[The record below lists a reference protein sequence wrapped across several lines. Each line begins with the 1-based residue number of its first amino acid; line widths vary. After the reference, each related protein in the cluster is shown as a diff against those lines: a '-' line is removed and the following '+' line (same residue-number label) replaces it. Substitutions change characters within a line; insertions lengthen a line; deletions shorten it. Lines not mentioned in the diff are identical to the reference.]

1 MVEQIAGTYPQFS
14 IHERAARISAFYTSF
29 NFLIGIVVAASMRM
43 GILFLFFQMFS
54 TVVYAGI
61 YFLLV
66 RKRHVNQVVL
76 AQIAVIS
83 IGYLLFWF
91 FTGGLYGPALVSSL
105 VIFYVLFNM
114 APEKYKYYSGAYV
127 LTVVAITLLIN
138 FEFPE
143 WVKDYPKSNEAYLHY
158 FILVLQFAGYFLMIE
173 TSAYACYDYEQNL
186 ALQKNKELENSNDAK
201 LKLLAIV
208 SHDLRGPMAT
218 LKAIINSVDEGFST
232 PEKTQRQLSHLKTM
246 TEPLNNTLNNL
257 LLWSRQQLEGLN
269 ANIEP
274 LKVEEL
280 LKVEVLLAAETA
292 KLKDVEIINR
302 VPTQVQVYADINHL
316 RIIFRNLLSNAVR
329 FANAHSLV
337 EIYCQNFESE
347 VVFSITNTGEEIPL
361 AVAQNFNRSGQMLI
375 NTEHSKQKPQG
386 LGLQVCRDFVVANR
400 GKIWI
405 KADTESKTVFCFS
418 IPIVKAVADKK

>member
-43 GILFLFFQMFS
+43 GLLFLFFQIFS
-54 TVVYAGI
+54 TAVYAGI
-61 YFLLV
+61 YYLLV

-173 TSAYACYDYEQNL
+173 TSAYACYDYEQSL

-232 PEKTQRQLSHLKTM
+232 PEKTQRQLTHLKTM

-269 ANIEP
+269 ANKE
-274 LKVEEL
+274 LLNVEEL
-280 LKVEVLLAAETA
+280 LKAEVLLANETG
-292 KLKDVEIINR
+292 KLKEVEIVNR
-302 VPTQVQVYADINHL
+302 VPDHVQVFADINHL

-329 FANAHSLV
+329 FANRHSLV
-337 EIYCQNFESE
+337 EIYSQHVENE
-347 VVFSITNTGEEIPL
+347 VVFFIANTGEQIPVT
-361 AVAQNFNRSGQMLI
+361 VALNFNQSGQMSA
-375 NTEHSKQKPQG
+375 NMEHSKQKTQG
-386 LGLQVCRDFVVANR
+386 LGLQVCRDFVAVNH

-405 KADTESKTVFCFS
+405 DTGTGNKTVFCFS
-418 IPIVKAVADKK
+418 LPATEGNVK